1 MTLKNKKINLIRWEG
16 ELDGKVG
23 NFPSLVVDECDEN
36 GEPLTEP
43 EEEEEDDD
51 DFGAPPAGFGLPP
64 TVPAHLL
71 SQEDLAEINQHNQA
85 AIERKFEIDL
95 SQPQSKPPQFPP
107 PSGNN
112 YMSNECHQVNYLFSL
127 LIHAFT

>member
-1 MTLKNKKINLIRWEG
+1 MDGNKQFIYLWSLIDTWKKNLIRWEG

-43 EEEEEDDD
+43 EEEEDDDD
-51 DFGAPPAGFGLPP
+51 DFAPPANFGLPP

-85 AIERKFEIDL
+85 AIERKLEIDL

-107 PSGNN
+107 PAGNN
-112 YMSNECHQVNYLFSL
+112 RNEPQ
-127 LIHAFT
+127 